1 MFTLDGLCGGGD
13 QLAPGDDRLELLGHG
28 LLHKL
33 VPARDHDVHL
43 AGLAGD
49 DVDPQ
54 TVLAQEHLAPVCL
67 LHGDGGGGPGHL
79 DKDVEIV

>member
-1 MFTLDGLCGGGD
+1 MVDRSGLQPRAGHRGH
-13 QLAPGDDRLELLGHG
+13 ELLGHRHLHE
-28 LLHKL
+28 LLG
-33 VPARDHDVHL
+33 AGDHDVHL

-67 LHGDGGGGPGHL
+67 LHRDGGGRPGHL
-79 DKDVEIV
+79 YKNV